1 MAKKVFVSGCYDLLH
16 SGHVEFFRQAA
27 EYGDLYVGIGSDATI
42 LGYKHHKTVYSEQER
57 LFMVKSIRY
66 VKDAYI
72 NAGSGVLD
80 FLPTLDIVKPDILVV
95 NEDGGSPEK
104 ERICRERGME
114 YVVLQRVPHVLSES
128 AAGAAEGS
136 AGGAVAVAPEGSA
149 GGAAAVAS
157 EGSAGSSGQAGGN
170 AAGQCG
176 AKMLPARSS
185 TALKQIAS
193 RVPTRLDLAG
203 TWIDQPYVSCL
214 APGWAITIS
223 LEPTFEIRERCGLAT
238 STRNMIRKIW
248 PYHLPNMDPEMLA
261 KLVFCFEND
270 PERSDGITSGAQD
283 SIGICVPGLCRH
295 YYNGRF
301 WPEKIEVCSD
311 DAVLSWLEE
320 HLAMIPMEPRRPG
333 CSVVEGKR
341 LDAVRVAALASAAA
355 RCWDAI
361 LARDLT
367 AFAAAY
373 RASFEAQV
381 AIFPAMI
388 RPVMPEEIAPV
399 AQGNVSVPQTDFAQ
413 GKGRVPDAHSQSY
426 ILDFIEKWR
435 AEPGVLAWKMPGA
448 GGGGY
453 LACVVE
459 DAAAFAAA
467 HPEAIRLTIRRAG
480 M

>member
-66 VKDAYI
+66 VKDAFI

-80 FLPTLDIVKPDILVV
+80 FLPTLDIVKPDVLVV

-104 ERICRERGME
+104 ERVCRERGIE
-114 YVVLQRVPHVLSES
+114 YVVLQRVPSTGLE
-128 AAGAAEGS
+128 
-136 AGGAVAVAPEGSA
+136 
-149 GGAAAVAS
+149 
-157 EGSAGSSGQAGGN
+157 
-170 AAGQCG
+170 
-176 AKMLPARSS
+176 ARSS
-185 TALKQIAS
+185 TALKQIAC
-193 RVPTRLDLAG
+193 RIPTRLDLAG
-203 TWIDQPYVSCL
+203 TWIDQPYVSCM
-214 APGWAITIS
+214 APGWALTIS

-248 PYHLPNMDPEMLA
+248 PYQLPAMDPEMLA

-301 WPEKIEVCSD
+301 WPEKIEVCTD
-311 DAVLSWLEE
+311 ETVLSWLED
-320 HLAMIPMEPRRPG
+320 HLAMVPMEPRRPG
-333 CSVVEGKR
+333 CSVVEGK
-341 LDAVRVAALASAAA
+341 DITAAKVQALATAAA
-355 RCWDAI
+355 SCWDAI
-361 LARDLT
+361 MARDLT

-373 RASFEAQV
+373 RASFDAQV
-381 AIFPAMI
+381 AIFPAMVQ
-388 RPVMPEEIAPV
+388 PVMDSADGVDDANRGDKMAGEP
-399 AQGNVSVPQTDFAQ
+399 GKKSVE
-413 GKGRVPDAHSQSY
+413 S
-426 ILDFIEKWR
+426 ILDVIKKYS
-435 AEPGVLAWKMPGA
+435 AVPGVLAWKMPGA

-459 DAAAFAAA
+459 DAASFAAA
-467 HPEAIRLTIRRAG
+467 HPEAIRLTIRRPG